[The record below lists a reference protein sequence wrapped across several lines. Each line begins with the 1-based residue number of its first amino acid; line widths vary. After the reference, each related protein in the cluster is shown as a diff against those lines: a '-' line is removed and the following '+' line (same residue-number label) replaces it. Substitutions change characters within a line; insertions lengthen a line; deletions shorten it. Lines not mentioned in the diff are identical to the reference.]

1 MLYKIVHITNY
12 TYSRFVDLEP
22 HTVRLRARS
31 CGFQSLR
38 AFSLEVAP
46 EAAGVSEVLDWE
58 GNNTIKLWFTQ
69 PTNQLSIKITSEV
82 ETHCTNP
89 FNYLI
94 EPWAIQLPITDY
106 PAPVL
111 AQLAPYLQPI
121 SSPVIMDLAQE
132 IWQATNGQTV
142 NFLSELNQ
150 RIYQNCEQTV
160 RETGDPFPPGITWNQ
175 KLGSC
180 RDMAIIFI
188 EACRAVGLAAR
199 FVSGYQEGVPE
210 QEERHLHAWA
220 EVYLPGAGWLGY
232 DPTQGLVVSDRH
244 IVLAA
249 SAIPRYAAPISGNF
263 RGAGVTSDIQY
274 TLSIQIIS

>member
-69 PTNQLSIKITSEV
+69 PTNQLSIKINSEV

-121 SSPVIMDLAQE
+121 SSPVIMELAQE

-160 RETGDPFPPGITWNQ
+160 RETGDPFPAGITWNQ

>member
-38 AFSLEVAP
+38 AFFLEVTP

-58 GNNTIKLWFTQ
+58 GNNIIKLWFTQ

-121 SSPVIMDLAQE
+121 SSPVIMELAQE
-132 IWQATNGQTV
+132 IWQVTNGQTV

-150 RIYQNCEQTV
+150 RIYQNCEQIV
-160 RETGDPFPPGITWNQ
+160 RETGDPFPAGITWNQ

-210 QEERHLHAWA
+210 QKERHLHAWA

-274 TLSIQIIS
+274 TLSIETLN